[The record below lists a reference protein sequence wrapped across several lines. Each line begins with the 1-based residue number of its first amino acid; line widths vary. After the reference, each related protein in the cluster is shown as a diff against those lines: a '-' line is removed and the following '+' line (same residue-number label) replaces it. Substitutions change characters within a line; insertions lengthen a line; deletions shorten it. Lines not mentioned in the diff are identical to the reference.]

1 MENPLGTEKPTTMS
15 QTIIQKSLQNHF
27 ARSRV
32 VFWYDAGRDWSNEL
46 DSLKLD
52 GVKIL
57 TIDNDELATKFR
69 VLRDEPSTK
78 FLLYFPAAR
87 PDDDDNW
94 LLDILLANAE
104 FHADRASLHL
114 NEVGLPP
121 EFKNLVEEHGKFFQT
136 KKNREALKKRLH
148 TEDVPATVRRR
159 QMAVLVQSPEDSQRD
174 LQLRQPLVEG
184 RFSLPEIPAACPG
197 SGTGFVSRRLG

>member
-1 MENPLGTEKPTTMS
+1 M
-15 QTIIQKSLQNHF
+15 
-27 ARSRV
+27 
-32 VFWYDAGRDWSNEL
+32 

-87 PDDDDNW
+87 PGDDENW

-159 QMAVLVQSPEDSQRD
+159 QMAVLVQSPEDSLDSIILHLPAQR
-174 LQLRQPLVEG
+174 
-184 RFSLPEIPAACPG
+184 
-197 SGTGFVSRRLG
+197 GFFKRP